1 MNVSA
6 FKLRSITD
14 NNELQQ
20 GVGSRIRKFPVQT
33 PREPISLR
41 ESRWPSDRISKQ
53 NEWLTSADK
62 VCVVASVPK
71 LALVQLKELL
81 KNP

>member
-41 ESRWPSDRISKQ
+41 ESR
-53 NEWLTSADK
+53 
-62 VCVVASVPK
+62 
-71 LALVQLKELL
+71 
-81 KNP
+81 